1 MFQGLENQVEGH
13 GYIAYIIPVT
23 LNFFLCQGYF
33 TSLPLKLPRPGFP
46 NINSFYTF

>member
-13 GYIAYIIPVT
+13 GYIVPDT

-33 TSLPLKLPRPGFP
+33 TSLPLKLPRLGFP